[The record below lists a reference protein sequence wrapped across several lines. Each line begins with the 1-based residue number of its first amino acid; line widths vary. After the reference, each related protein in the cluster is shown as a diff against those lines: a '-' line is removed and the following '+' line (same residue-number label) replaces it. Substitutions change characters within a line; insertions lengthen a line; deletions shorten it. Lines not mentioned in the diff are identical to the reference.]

1 MEKSNIVATT
11 RVRLARNLKGYPF
24 PHMIKDEST
33 CGEII
38 DRISDC
44 LAEGTDMRTQRVK
57 DMKPLERR
65 RLVERHVISPELAKL
80 SRGALI
86 ATPDN
91 SISVMVNE
99 EDHIRIQAVCAGL
112 NIDKALMAAGEVENM
127 LKESLMLAYDDEFG
141 YLTACPTNV
150 GTGMRIS
157 AMVHLPALSRG
168 GAMSDL
174 ANSLARI
181 GYTIRGVY
189 GEGSEQIGSMYQI
202 SNEVTLGSTKA
213 EIAEDFKRVID
224 KVCDS
229 EMNARR
235 EISRQMGAQLEDEVM
250 RSLGQLKY
258 CRCISS
264 SEAIGLL
271 SNIALGISLDW
282 IRADIQSVY
291 DAFWEIMPACLAAEN
306 ESAARRDMKRAKY
319 LNELLKEV

>member
-1 MEKSNIVATT
+1 MEKSNIVAST

-24 PHMIKDEST
+24 PHKLKDEAA
-33 CGEII
+33 CDEII
-38 DRISDC
+38 DRVSDC
-44 LAEGTDMRTQRVK
+44 LAEGTDMRTQRIR
-57 DMKPLERR
+57 DMKPIERQ
-65 RLVERHVISPELAKL
+65 RLIERHVISPELAKL

-86 ATPDN
+86 STPDN

-112 NIDKALMAAGEVENM
+112 NIDKALMAAGEVEDM

-174 ANSLARI
+174 ANSLSRI
-181 GYTIRGVY
+181 GYTLRGVY
-189 GEGSEQIGSMYQI
+189 GEGSKQIGSMYQI

-213 EIAEDFKRVID
+213 EIAEDFRRVID

-258 CRCISS
+258 CRSISS
-264 SEAIGLL
+264 SEAIDML
-271 SNIALGISLDW
+271 SNIALGISLGW
-282 IRADIQSVY
+282 IRADIGSIY

-319 LNELLKEV
+319 LNQLLKEV